1 MALKLGQGLPM
12 SERLP
17 DWKMVERA
25 YEGMS
30 RDRLLAELTRINEAL
45 ATQTRSVVSQ
55 QITYQPDLDLPV
67 IRSQKTE
74 GPSRPPDHERRPSQ
88 PSQPGALDL
97 LISGHRMG
105 PRLARKLTLAS
116 ARARTRRS

>member
-30 RDRLLAELTRINEAL
+30 QDRLLEELTRINGLL
-45 ATQTRSVVSQ
+45 ATQTRSVVTQ
-55 QITYQPDLDLPV
+55 QIQPDLDQPV
-67 IRSQKTE
+67 IRSQKMDV
-74 GPSRPPDHERRPSQ
+74 PSRPPDHERRPSP

-116 ARARTRRS
+116 ARARTKRS